1 MHRHIC
7 EFSLILYI
15 MKAITSFVNQAL
27 KQVNQNYNR
36 ELLEKYQAVTK
47 DEILAALEK
56 HCLPLFNPETSIA
69 VIVTAPGKVD
79 STADSM
85 TSLGFE
91 VEKRAVEVDQ
101 DELDGSASEDS
112 DETDEDSDSEHGR

>member
-1 MHRHIC
+1 
-7 EFSLILYI
+7 

-47 DEILAALEK
+47 DEILVALEK
-56 HCLPLFNPETSIA
+56 HCLPLFNPETSVA

-79 STADSM
+79 STAESM
-85 TSLGFE
+85 KALGFD

-101 DELDGSASEDS
+101 NELDRSESEDS
-112 DETDEDSDSEHGR
+112 EESEDDSESDHSR